1 MKPVF
6 ALQANGKDITAKIAD
21 RFVSLS
27 YQDNAGVQ
35 NDRLTLTLD
44 DREPYIDLPSLQTE
58 LTLFLGYAPDTM
70 AERQYTGLHRMGVF
84 TVDEI
89 NPYRD
94 PARQLQIVARANDT
108 GGPLKSV
115 KSRSWEN
122 ITVQEMVGIMA
133 REGGMKATVHPDFAL
148 KRIDQLQQVN
158 QSNQGVLTEW
168 ALKNNAVFKVV
179 DNTMYIGPRGPTK
192 SASGKKVST
201 ITLLESELERWN
213 VLMQTRSNYSG
224 VTAKYYDQQSGTEKS
239 VSVPG
244 GGTGKTQ
251 AAYVVQEVA
260 ANEQEAR
267 QLAAAQAG
275 QLQREGEGIS
285 FTSPG
290 LPALRAEI
298 LVKIDGMRPGVRDTW
313 LITTAVH
320 NMSRS
325 GYTTTCD
332 GEIPT
337 TGVT

>member
-35 NDRLTLTLD
+35 NDRLTITLD
-44 DREPYIDLPSLQTE
+44 DREPYIELLSLQTE

-70 AERQYTGLHRMGVF
+70 AEREYTGLYNMGVF
-84 TVDEI
+84 TVDEL

-115 KSRSWEN
+115 KSRSWEQ

-133 REGGMKATVHPDFAL
+133 QEGGMKAVVHPDFAL

-179 DNTMYIGPRGPTK
+179 DNTMYIGPRGPTT

-213 VLMQTRSNYSG
+213 ILMQTRSSYGG
-224 VTAKYYDQQSGTEKS
+224 VTAKYYDQKAGVEKA
-239 VSVPG
+239 VHVPG
-244 GGTGKTQ
+244 SNNNSQ

-260 ANEQEAR
+260 ASEQEAR

-275 QLQREGEGIS
+275 QLSREGEGIS
-285 FTSPG
+285 FTVPG
-290 LPALRAEI
+290 LPTLRAE
-298 LVKIDGMRPGVRDTW
+298 LVVKIDGLRPGVRDTW

-320 NMSRS
+320 NLSRS